1 MTAAVGCVDRLL
13 ADGHVPYH
21 EPVTQRQALLIGV
34 PQCDDA
40 TFSPISQ
47 VVRNDLEKM
56 RSALTLSSYSVD
68 SIGED
73 TLDPSGNR
81 IRAAIRKACAGAP
94 EGSVLLLYFSGHGV
108 SIDGVDYLVPSDAFR
123 EGGELILDSLVPV
136 IPDLSHCQAKLVV
149 FFVDACRDSPAGLP
163 SEGGGGGVLHY
174 PAGGSQVMVAGCAPG
189 QVCHYGEDGSV
200 FTRTLARVLDRRHPA
215 RTLSAVLNEVTKE
228 MRRTTGRGDDRSQV
242 PNAYPVMMLRN
253 AADQVICEGDEL
265 VSAWR
270 RVAAENR
277 LWDLTSGITDE
288 IRGHVTGIAEDCAR
302 TYLEVS
308 DLLREKTGMTDHW
321 FDPNYPAR
329 TIDFT
334 AEILTEGT
342 PILPEEAAVMIAA
355 PFMREAVLAEG
366 VRKAAAIRPGDFKR
380 CYERGH
386 RTDLELTHE
395 MYPQVTRRVEG
406 LTRRHE
412 TEAAETLVMWLVHR
426 WVDGFTGLWKL
437 PRSQA
442 CADRGAYLIRRTVAD
457 LSQGECRH
465 LVETLIRAVAAGPAD
480 ARLEGRLAALPDDW
494 RGKTGVLWLAG
505 TLAADPRR
513 LPAVIADHI
522 GTGLELSLASVKDA
536 ADLLRAQRRKGDLD
550 LALICTHPAQQDAFQ
565 AVANAGQHVL
575 NRLHELGRLGPVADA
590 LPFRITH
597 DGVRPDRPG
606 PDGTAVY
613 EVPLTR
619 FRLSED
625 KIRELLMGRQLYDD
639 PALAIRELYQ
649 NSLDACRYRDT
660 RLEGLRRKGRRPAP
674 WTGEIAFRQGLDG
687 DREYIECEDN
697 GVGMSREVLEHVFSQ
712 AGERFVYS
720 QDYRAEHSLWQE
732 LDPPLRMVSNSQ
744 FGVGVF
750 SYFMIADEILLY
762 TRPVDQQGIPSSQ
775 GFAVRIASSGSLMQ
789 VTPSEEMLQ
798 GGTRIRLYLTGDE
811 EPDKKISVLQ
821 TLRRLLWIAEY
832 SVIAAEHGAAPEEW
846 QPRHLRYQDESA
858 ESLKF
863 DRDLWWVS
871 GEGGLAADGLRTNEE
886 IYGLIVNLRDE
897 HRPQFTVDRKKLR
910 TWHEDWVYGKV
921 DDSLPAL
928 NAWPGLTLSWLWEV
942 TDSSAEVA
950 ERIFKHL
957 AKTRA
962 EIPIGGGWGQSAT
975 VPLAEVGCVPQDK
988 ELFDPKSRNYYLY
1001 SRWFTIWRS
1010 GAWKGRASTQRNL
1023 RRIPQALS
1031 VEGFPLADPI
1041 DGALLARLHRQYGED
1056 SPVLLEEILDATAHE
1071 KQTVAELLRRLRKFA
1086 ITGLD
1091 LRHLHRCASVDLTFK
1106 KEDAPLAGALAA
1118 WSPPGLPPSPII
1130 AGSLVKASAQL
1141 DQPLREVV
1149 RRAAAAAPTGWV
1161 GPRAELGQLG
1171 DHICT
1176 AAETRLLSVRL
1187 STIPP
1192 WTSGPLQ
1199 PAHIAHAAGELGR
1212 DISQILEMCDR
1223 FAPLG
1228 VSVAG
1233 RERYPESLSQVQ
1245 VEALRHLEAVG
1256 SVLTPVQLIH
1266 IAGLVGTSY
1275 QEVRSELGA
1284 LEECGLLRLAE
1295 TNGVVDLVP
1304 DADTVGFIS
1313 YALQI
1318 MDRWTGRQEFLH
1330 RPASLA
1336 VTAIL
1341 SGRYMRRGAT
1351 NQMKELTTF
1360 TTPDVAITEPDLILL
1375 ASMIFGSIGEARD
1388 CFSRTYP
1395 EAQLPE
1401 IAQSAED
1408 LQPWLLQEYLIT
1420 PRWAVEPV
1428 SWTLGVGQIIAGAL
1442 DFGSTVGEFLNTIAP
1457 YRVLGAPLPEL
1468 PKEISE
1474 ELSAW
1479 HPDLYDHELLV
1490 DPRETPAFGVDDVYL
1505 TEVDA
1510 LRLVQIAGRLGMS
1523 LQETHQRLTR
1533 MAPLGLRLAYVV
1545 DAVPEGIVH
1554 WRDLLTLT
1562 VHLDGQKPELR
1573 GRVGSDHFTRAADA
1587 TGESAAD
1594 VLKRVR
1600 VYARLFSLDLPQ
1612 EPFDD

>member
-1 MTAAVGCVDRLL
+1 MTR
-13 ADGHVPYH
+13 
-21 EPVTQRQALLIGV
+21 RQALLIGV
-34 PQCDDA
+34 PQCDDV
-40 TFSPISQ
+40 TFSPIAQ

-56 RSALTLSSYSVD
+56 RSALTPSSYSVD
-68 SIGED
+68 SIGAD
-73 TLDPSGNR
+73 TLDPSGSR
-81 IRAAIRKACAGAP
+81 IRAAIRKACAEAA

-108 SIDGVDYLVPSDAFR
+108 SADGVDYLVPSDAFR
-123 EGGELILDSLVPV
+123 EGGELVLDSLVPV
-136 IPDLSHCQAKLVV
+136 VPDLSNCRARLVV

-163 SEGGGGGVLHY
+163 TEGGGGGVLHY
-174 PAGGSQVMVAGCAPG
+174 PAEGSQVMVAACAPG

-228 MRRTTGRGDDRSQV
+228 MRRTTGRGQNSSQI
-242 PNAYPVMMLRN
+242 PNAYPMTMFRD

-270 RVAAENR
+270 RVAADNR
-277 LWDLTSGITDE
+277 LWDLASGVTDE
-288 IRGHVTGIAEDCAR
+288 IRGHVTGVAEDCAR
-302 TYLEVS
+302 THLEVS
-308 DLLREKTGMTDHW
+308 NELRERTGMTDHW

-329 TIDFT
+329 TIGFT

-342 PILPEEAAVMIAA
+342 PIAAEEAAVMIAA

-366 VRKAAAIRPGDFKR
+366 VRKAAVIRPGDFKR

-395 MYPQVTRRVEG
+395 MYPQVTRRAEG
-406 LTRRHE
+406 LTRRGE
-412 TEAAETLVMWLVHR
+412 AEAAETLVMWLVHR
-426 WVDGFTGLWKL
+426 WLDGFTGLWKL
-437 PRSQA
+437 RQSQV
-442 CADRGAYLIRRTVAD
+442 CADRGASLIRRTATD
-457 LSQGECRH
+457 LSQGECCH
-465 LVETLIRAVAAGPAD
+465 LMETLIRAVAAGPVD
-480 ARLEGRLAALPDDW
+480 VRLEERLAALPDEW
-494 RGKTGVLWLAG
+494 RGRTGTLWLAG

-536 ADLLRAQRRKGDLD
+536 ADLLRAKRRKGDLD

-565 AVANAGQHVL
+565 AVADAGQHVL
-575 NRLHELGRLGPVADA
+575 SRLQGLGRLGPVDDT

-606 PDGTAVY
+606 PNGTAVY

-674 WTGEIAFRQGLDG
+674 WTGEIIFRQGLDG

-697 GVGMSREVLEHVFSQ
+697 GVGMTRDVLEHVFSQ

-720 QDYRAEHSLWQE
+720 QDYRAEHAVWQE

-750 SYFMIADEILLY
+750 SYFMIADEVLLY
-762 TRPVDQQGIPSSQ
+762 TRPVDQQGIPSPD

-798 GGTRIRLYLTGDE
+798 GGTRIRLYLTGE
-811 EPDKKISVLQ
+811 EEADKKISVLQ

-832 SVIAAEHGAAPEEW
+832 RVIATEHASAPEKW
-846 QPRHLRYQDESA
+846 QPQQLRYQDDSA
-858 ESLKF
+858 ESLEF

-897 HRPQFTVDRKKLR
+897 HRPQFTVDRKKIR
-910 TWHEDWVYGKV
+910 TWHEDWVYGKI
-921 DDSLPAL
+921 DESLPAL
-928 NAWPGLTLSWLWEV
+928 DDWPGLTLSWLWEV
-942 TDSSAEVA
+942 TNSSAEVA
-950 ERIFKHL
+950 ERVFKHL
-957 AKTRA
+957 VEVEA

-975 VPLAEVGCVPQDK
+975 ISLAGTGCVPQDK
-988 ELFDPKSRNYYLY
+988 ELFDPKSRGYYLY

-1010 GAWKGRASTQRNL
+1010 GAWKGRSSAQWNL

-1031 VEGFPLADPI
+1031 VEGFPVADPV
-1041 DGALLARLHRQYGED
+1041 DGALLARLNHHYGED
-1056 SPVLLEEILDATAHE
+1056 RPVLLEEILEATAHE
-1071 KQTVAELLRRLRKFA
+1071 KQKLSRLLHRLRKFA

-1091 LRHLHRCASVDLTFK
+1091 LRNLHRGPAVDLTFK
-1106 KEDAPLAGALAA
+1106 KEDAALAGALAA
-1118 WSPPGLPPSPII
+1118 WSPPGLARSAIV
-1130 AGSLVKASAQL
+1130 AGSLVKASVQL

-1149 RRAAAAAPTGWV
+1149 RRAAAIAPPGWV
-1161 GPRAELGQLG
+1161 GPCAELGQLG
-1171 DHICT
+1171 DRICT
-1176 AAETRLLSVRL
+1176 VAEARLLSVRL
-1187 STIPP
+1187 ISLPP
-1192 WTSGPLQ
+1192 WISGPLQ

-1212 DISQILEMCDR
+1212 EISQILEMCER
-1223 FAPLG
+1223 FASLG

-1233 RERYPESLSQVQ
+1233 RERYPESFSQVQ
-1245 VEALRHLEAVG
+1245 VEALRHLEEIG
-1256 SVLTPVQLIH
+1256 DILTPVQLIH
-1266 IAGLVGTSY
+1266 IAGLTGNSY
-1275 QEVRSELGA
+1275 QEVRSELGD
-1284 LEECGLLRLAE
+1284 LEGCGLLELPEAE
-1295 TNGVVDLVP
+1295 TAEDFCP
-1304 DADTVGFIS
+1304 DAETVGFIG

-1318 MDRWTGRQEFLH
+1318 MDPRTGRQRFLR
-1330 RPASLA
+1330 RPASLSVA
-1336 VTAIL
+1336 AAL
-1341 SGRYMRRGAT
+1341 SGRYMRRGVT
-1351 NQMKELTTF
+1351 NQVEDLVAF
-1360 TTPDVAITEPDLILL
+1360 TIPDVEITGPDLVHL
-1375 ASMIFGSIGEARD
+1375 ASMIIGSLGEARK
-1388 CFSRTYP
+1388 CFSRVYP
-1395 EAQLPE
+1395 EVRLPE
-1401 IAQSAED
+1401 IDQSAEE
-1408 LQPWLLQEYLIT
+1408 LQPWLLQDYLIT
-1420 PRWAVEPV
+1420 PYWAVEPV
-1428 SWTLGVGQIIAGAL
+1428 GWALGVGQIVAGAL
-1442 DFGSTVGEFLNTIAP
+1442 DFGCTVSEFLWKVVP
-1457 YRVLGAPLPEL
+1457 YRELGAPLPDL
-1468 PKEISE
+1468 SKEDVE

-1490 DPRETPAFGVDDVYL
+1490 IPRETPASLVDDVYL

-1523 LQETHQRLTR
+1523 LREAHQRLTR
-1533 MAPLGLRLAYVV
+1533 MALLGLRLTYAS

-1554 WRDLLTLT
+1554 WCDLLALT
-1562 VHLDGQKPELR
+1562 VHLDGQRPEIG
-1573 GRVGSDHFTRAADA
+1573 GRVDPDHFARAAEA
-1587 TGESAAD
+1587 TGNPASQILE
-1594 VLKRVR
+1594 RVR
-1600 VYARLFSLDLPQ
+1600 SYARLFSLSLPE
-1612 EPFDD
+1612 EPLNG